1 MSKERIAFL
10 YDYYQEKDELIAF
23 NEEEYVME
31 ELREAFARLNHRMR
45 ETKNFNHMQLTLVII
60 LSIVIIL
67 FLLI

>member
-1 MSKERIAFL
+1 MNKERIAFL

-45 ETKNFNHMQLTLVII
+45 ETENINHMQITLVII